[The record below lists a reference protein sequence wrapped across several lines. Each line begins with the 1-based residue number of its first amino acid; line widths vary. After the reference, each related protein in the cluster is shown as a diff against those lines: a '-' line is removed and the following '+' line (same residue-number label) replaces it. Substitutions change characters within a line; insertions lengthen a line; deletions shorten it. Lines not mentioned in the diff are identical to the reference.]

1 MSTPVTVSDLS
12 VAELLARICSN
23 AASPGAG
30 AAAAVALALAA
41 ACVGKAVNMTL
52 KHRPGDAELLSALG
66 TLQLIAREALV
77 DGDRDAQAFKDF
89 VRDRDAPAVEELIC
103 EEEIFGELIGRMTAV
118 ITEVAPRI
126 QPNMAGDVVAGR
138 ALLAAAR
145 QIQQRNVDETLSLR

>member
-1 MSTPVTVSDLS
+1 MGAAVTVSDLPVS
-12 VAELLARICSN
+12 ELLARICSA

-41 ACVGKAVNMTL
+41 ACMGKAVSITL
-52 KHRPGDAELLSALG
+52 KHRPGDADLRSALS

-77 DGDRDAQAFKDF
+77 DGDRDTQAFKDF
-89 VRDRDAPAVEELIC
+89 VRDRDAPAVEELLD
-103 EEEIFGELIGRMTAV
+103 EEEAFGSLIGRMAAV
-118 ITEVAPRI
+118 IAEVAPRI

-145 QIQQRNVDETLSLR
+145 QIQQRNVAETLSLR